1 MVQANIKS
9 PSGICSATEISILQ
23 NGKGNTSF
31 AFCFSDMP
39 HCLVDFK
46 VVVLRELH
54 PLIAESKEATI
65 LMASFN
71 AGSSRIST
79 GI

>member
-1 MVQANIKS
+1 
-9 PSGICSATEISILQ
+9 
-23 NGKGNTSF
+23 
-31 AFCFSDMP
+31 MP
-39 HCLVDFK
+39 HRLVDFK

-71 AGSSRIST
+71 AGSSRISA